1 MGGDRSFT
9 FHASRF
15 TPHAPPGWPL
25 PLPQKRTKPQFPPKN
40 PAQPKVWSGVCTFER
55 YIKIMTNSGRLLMG
69 ALGILVLWT
78 GLRVIATE
86 TSGGTPYQGIVD
98 RNVFGL
104 KAPAPPPD
112 PEANK
117 PPPPKITLQGITT
130 FGGIKRALFKVQIP
144 PKPGDPAKG
153 EQSFILAEGQRD
165 GDIEVLE
172 IDPKPPGSVKVNNF
186 GTIVSLNFENNG
198 MPKAG
203 GSGPGA
209 QPGPP
214 GFVPPPAPNNPFG
227 AGGPKAMALPQRP
240 IRPPQTGMESL
251 PGSYGGTANSG
262 GYSTTRGQNT
272 YTALPTASSYSPA
285 PGVVMSGGMPNAVTL
300 PGMASMPATTARQQ
314 NWPPET
320 PMSPEEATLK
330 EALWT
335 TQHQKEISQGL
346 LPSIPGSNPLLDN
359 GNPPGQTTPKTY

>member
-1 MGGDRSFT
+1 
-9 FHASRF
+9 
-15 TPHAPPGWPL
+15 
-25 PLPQKRTKPQFPPKN
+25 
-40 PAQPKVWSGVCTFER
+40 
-55 YIKIMTNSGRLLMG
+55 
-69 ALGILVLWT
+69 
-78 GLRVIATE
+78 
-86 TSGGTPYQGIVD
+86 
-98 RNVFGL
+98 
-104 KAPAPPPD
+104 
-112 PEANK
+112 
-117 PPPPKITLQGITT
+117 
-130 FGGIKRALFKVQIP
+130 
-144 PKPGDPAKG
+144 
-153 EQSFILAEGQRD
+153 
-165 GDIEVLE
+165 
-172 IDPKPPGSVKVNNF
+172 
-186 GTIVSLNFENNG
+186 
-198 MPKAG
+198 
-203 GSGPGA
+203 
-209 QPGPP
+209 
-214 GFVPPPAPNNPFG
+214 
-227 AGGPKAMALPQRP
+227 MALPQRP